1 MHAEVE
7 IARVVSRAPLLAK
20 NGGKQKQKLWED
32 EITTPA
38 RENPA
43 CRAPLKTMALYLGI
57 DAGGTKTDCAVSNGA
72 ELLGQATAGSCKL
85 ARVGPEK
92 ARENLQ
98 AAIQA
103 ACAAAGVDPSRIQT
117 VCIGMSGASLPEA
130 VRWAEASIR
139 EIMPQAEI
147 DVTSD
152 QIIAH
157 RAAFGTSPGV
167 LVISGTGSIAFG
179 RNQAG
184 ETARAG
190 GWGPNVSD
198 EGSAFWVGREAVT
211 AALHAYDLGST
222 NGMLPLIAR
231 AWKVAPEEVIRWA
244 NAAEPRFAELAAA
257 VAHAAEEGD
266 PTARD
271 ITDRAGQALA
281 LLGVAVI
288 HRLWPNS
295 SMVSVALAG
304 GVLQNS
310 ARIRQ
315 SFTEAIRGQ
324 VPEAA
329 VSFAQVRPVLGALEI
344 AAEHGK
350 R

>member
-1 MHAEVE
+1 
-7 IARVVSRAPLLAK
+7 
-20 NGGKQKQKLWED
+20 
-32 EITTPA
+32 
-38 RENPA
+38 
-43 CRAPLKTMALYLGI
+43 MALYLGI

-139 EIMPQAEI
+139 EVTPQAEI
-147 DVTSD
+147 DVTGD

-167 LVISGTGSIAFG
+167 LVISGTGSMAFG

-211 AALHAYDLGST
+211 AALHAYDFGGENTL
-222 NGMLPLIAR
+222 LALIAK
-231 AWKVAPEEVIRWA
+231 AWSAAPEEVVRLA
-244 NAAEPRFAELAAA
+244 NAAEPRFAELAA
-257 VAHAAEEGD
+257 VVTEAAEKGD
-266 PTARD
+266 RTAR
-271 ITDRAGQALA
+271 
-281 LLGVAVI
+281 
-288 HRLWPNS
+288 
-295 SMVSVALAG
+295 
-304 GVLQNS
+304 
-310 ARIRQ
+310 
-315 SFTEAIRGQ
+315 
-324 VPEAA
+324 
-329 VSFAQVRPVLGALEI
+329 EI
-344 AAEHGK
+344 
-350 R
+350 